1 MPLPKLKVPT
11 YTLKLPS
18 TGKVIKFRPFLV
30 KEEKILMMAAESEDQ
45 VAILNAVKQIANN
58 CLFGQLDIDNLPI
71 FDLEYIFLRI
81 RAKSVGEEVT
91 FNYRHIDGINN
102 KKEECSH
109 VQEIKLNLEEVEVEQ
124 NPLHEKN
131 IKLTDTIGLVLS
143 YPKMTMMEGV
153 DLSNAQEGFELIAK
167 SIEMIYDG
175 DKTYETTDYSEQE
188 MDDFLSSLTQ
198 EQFLKIT
205 HFFETMPKLRHT
217 FQYKCDK
224 CEQEETVTIEGL
236 ESFFG

>member
-58 CLFGQLDIDNLPI
+58 CLIGQLDIDNLPI

-109 VQEIKLNLEEVEVEQ
+109 VQEIKL
-124 NPLHEKN
+124 
-131 IKLTDTIGLVLS
+131 S
-143 YPKMTMMEGV
+143 
-153 DLSNAQEGFELIAK
+153 
-167 SIEMIYDG
+167 G
-175 DKTYETTDYSEQE
+175 DKKPKETD
-188 MDDFLSSLTQ
+188 
-198 EQFLKIT
+198 
-205 HFFETMPKLRHT
+205 
-217 FQYKCDK
+217 
-224 CEQEETVTIEGL
+224 
-236 ESFFG
+236 